1 MGDPHSKTKSLNERL
16 IASSKVSTN
25 KQNVPIISKTGS
37 SVVIADNATNE
48 PLSSQHS
55 DNDYNNDAIKTIDI
69 NISNHDSINKTNH
82 IQSVHNINSPSQQ
95 NTNNE
100 PEKNA
105 FGKKSFA
112 ETTLNATLPK
122 KEHAIVFDSIDNIPQ
137 IEYIIAISKL
147 TPPKNI
153 KFASRI
159 TNNRFCVYLNDKN
172 TVDFLVDNH
181 PNIIIN
187 SHTTIK
193 IRRLINPAK
202 RIIISHVSPDIPNE
216 NIISHLEYH
225 KIQILSPITH
235 INAGFHIP
243 ELAHIISF
251 RRQVY
256 IKPDDFEK
264 LPKSILINLENTSHR
279 IFLDDD
285 SIHCFLCKRK
295 GHTTK
300 QCKNTPAEVPNTKI
314 NENVCNTFADTNDD
328 THTNRTP
335 QNSTLTSL
343 LDDPFSMEI
352 TPNDNT
358 LLTPDTT
365 DKKKRPALSSTSSSL
380 TNDTPTS
387 NSPTQDNISKEIISK
402 PNTSKT
408 PQPSSKK
415 LKRNQSIENIV
426 LKLDEILE
434 PTKPKF
440 EEMSNKK
447 INYEQF
453 KFIIENSL
461 GVPNP
466 SSILDDFNITCLEM
480 IEVIEKIKP
489 SINTPGIK
497 NRLTRLCNSLLD
509 KALSTE
515 PTQTE

>member
-1 MGDPHSKTKSLNERL
+1 
-16 IASSKVSTN
+16 
-25 KQNVPIISKTGS
+25 
-37 SVVIADNATNE
+37 
-48 PLSSQHS
+48 
-55 DNDYNNDAIKTIDI
+55 
-69 NISNHDSINKTNH
+69 
-82 IQSVHNINSPSQQ
+82 VHNINSSSQQ

-100 PEKNA
+100 PEKYT

-112 ETTLNATLPK
+112 ETTLNSTLPK
-122 KEHAIVFDSIDNIPQ
+122 KEHAIVFDSVDNIPQ

-147 TPPKNI
+147 TSPKNI

-159 TNNRFCVYLNDKN
+159 TNNRFCIYLNDKN

-181 PNIIIN
+181 PYIIIN

-216 NIISHLEYH
+216 YIISHLEYH

-235 INAGFHIP
+235 INARFNIP

-300 QCKNTPAEVPNTKI
+300 QCKNTPAEAINTNI
-314 NENVCNTFADTNDD
+314 NENVCYTSANTNVDTS
-328 THTNRTP
+328 TNTISQTSTQTP
-335 QNSTLTSL
+335 L
-343 LDDPFSMEI
+343 LEDPFPIETSSNAI
-352 TPNDNT
+352 TVLTPNTIDV
-358 LLTPDTT
+358 
-365 DKKKRPALSSTSSSL
+365 KKRPALSSTSSNPTNNPL
-380 TNDTPTS
+380 TS
-387 NSPTQDNISKEIISK
+387 KSPTQDNISKETTSK
-402 PNTSKT
+402 PNTTKT
-408 PQPSSKK
+408 PQPATKK

-440 EEMSNKK
+440 EEIPNKK

-466 SSILDDFNITCLEM
+466 ASILDDFNITCLEM
-480 IEVIEKIKP
+480 FEVIEKIKP
-489 SINTPGIK
+489 TINTPGIK
-497 NRLTRLCNSLLD
+497 NRLTRLCNSLLE
-509 KALSTE
+509 KALSTK